1 MAATKQQVDSITLGG
16 RKLRM
21 SEYVAKVEE
30 TLDANIK
37 NKMDLLGIHLVEEL
51 TKNMKSVSGT
61 MADGVRVIGVT
72 ETTDGGYRLEI
83 GFDAE
88 YTDFIDKG
96 VRGIKNKRN
105 VLPNKEGVYYQF
117 KTYSMPP
124 EALTS
129 LRGWMMR
136 SNIEIKAT
144 NLIKGGDQKL
154 IRTPEQTLA
163 YFIKKNGIEARN
175 FKQKSLDKVL
185 PDFSVELKEI
195 GNNSLILKVSK

>member
-1 MAATKQQVDSITLGG
+1 MAATKQQVDSIILGG
-16 RKLRM
+16 RKLKM
-21 SEYVAKVEE
+21 TEYVAKVEE

-37 NKMDLLGIHLVEEL
+37 NKLDLLGIQLVDEL
-51 TKNMKSVSGT
+51 TKNMPVTTGN
-61 MADGVRVIGVT
+61 MVDGVRVIGVT

-88 YTDFIDKG
+88 YSDYIDKG

-105 VLPNKEGVYYQF
+105 VLPNNEGVYYQF
-117 KTYSMPP
+117 KNYFMPP
-124 EALTS
+124 EALAS
-129 LRGWMMR
+129 LGGWMTR
-136 SNIEIKAT
+136 NNIEIKAK

-154 IRTPEQTLA
+154 IRTPAQTLA

-175 FKQKSLDKVL
+175 FKQKSLDKIL